1 MNRAHSC
8 NLKAELGAG
17 KDSWKVQEQRSKK
30 QSRFPPRLVSSFF
43 YTHASSLSLCQTAFF
58 ASPPMGQANYPALP
72 ALIINPPT
80 PQVLTLQLRRTF
92 RLKHVVQF
100 CFRVLGEN
108 MCGLYWLHIPYSLHP
123 GPCIHGFCF
132 SISASCPSC
141 LFLAHL
147 PFAGFFFYKMASPLP
162 PWGFVHSMF
171 TLTKKKIFHT
181 MWL

>member
-92 RLKHVVQF
+92 RLKHIVQF
-100 CFRVLGEN
+100 CVSESQGRICVD
-108 MCGLYWLHIPYSLHP
+108 
-123 GPCIHGFCF
+123 CIGC
-132 SISASCPSC
+132 
-141 LFLAHL
+141 
-147 PFAGFFFYKMASPLP
+147 
-162 PWGFVHSMF
+162 
-171 TLTKKKIFHT
+171 IFHT
-181 MWL
+181 ACILAPVYMAFVSLSVHHAPPVFSWHTYHLQVFFFIKWQVLYLLGDLCTQCSH